1 MKRCP
6 TCDLLYEFQS
16 LRFCRF
22 DGSPLNN
29 TTWRDAPTMLLGPDH
44 DLDAEYDDT
53 LSHDVQDYSGFTG
66 LDM

>member
-6 TCDLLYEFQS
+6 TCDQLYEYQ

-29 TTWRDAPTMLLGPDH
+29 TTWRDAPTMLLEPDQH
-44 DLDAEYDDT
+44 LAEDLISQD
-53 LSHDVQDYSGFTG
+53 LQDYSGYTG

>member
-6 TCDLLYEFQS
+6 TCDQLYEYQS

-22 DGSPLNN
+22 DGSPLSN
-29 TTWRDAPTMLLGPDH
+29 TTWRDAPTMLLDPDDH
-44 DLDAEYDDT
+44 PPADGDNFISQDL
-53 LSHDVQDYSGFTG
+53 QDYSGYTG